1 MAPESRH
8 VAARPEPLSASPEV
22 WSAPP
27 PRRTT
32 TLARRTFLRGA
43 LSTLVGVPL
52 ALAGAAAVASADEG
66 DEADVDHVLPA
77 VAASGSQAGPGVH
90 TYALLA
96 QGPLSQGVTRN
107 KYKHEIGFA
116 AYDGD
121 SFLLHLN
128 GAEAGLGRS
137 EWISRRIGQF
147 SFRDGAV
154 MVEARGEL
162 SPTGCFAIEM
172 RHQAYK
178 DRRYIRSNWLCLDP
192 HDGHIHIQTDGI
204 WNEMQIVADHH
215 HDGYTPVR
223 PPGEWNTFLFLAS
236 GDYLEGWVNGERAV
250 AGRDGRWGSGNIS
263 LVALR
268 IDRNA
273 FRARFRNLRV
283 WDGHLP
289 DPASVW

>member
-1 MAPESRH
+1 MALESLH
-8 VAARPEPLSASPEV
+8 VAAHAEPLSPSPLMTPAHASP
-22 WSAPP
+22 
-27 PRRTT
+27 RRGTS
-32 TLARRTFLRGA
+32 RRTFLRGT

-52 ALAGAAAVASADEG
+52 ALASTSARSHAEETDDAE
-66 DEADVDHVLPA
+66 DVSP
-77 VAASGSQAGPGVH
+77 AASDRDGQVGPGAFAYSLQAG
-90 TYALLA
+90 
-96 QGPLSQGVTRN
+96 GPLSEGVTRN
-107 KYKHEIGFA
+107 KYKHEIGVA
-116 AYDGD
+116 RYEGDG
-121 SFLLHLN
+121 FQLHLN
-128 GAEAGLGRS
+128 GADAGLGRS
-137 EWISRRIGQF
+137 EWISRRIGHF

-154 MVEARGEL
+154 MVDARGEL

-204 WNEMQIVADHH
+204 WNEMEIVADHH
-215 HDGYTPVR
+215 HDGATPVL

-236 GDYLEGWVNGERAV
+236 GDYLEGWVNGERAI
-250 AGRDGRWGSGNIS
+250 AGRDGRWGAGNIS
-263 LVALR
+263 LVAMR